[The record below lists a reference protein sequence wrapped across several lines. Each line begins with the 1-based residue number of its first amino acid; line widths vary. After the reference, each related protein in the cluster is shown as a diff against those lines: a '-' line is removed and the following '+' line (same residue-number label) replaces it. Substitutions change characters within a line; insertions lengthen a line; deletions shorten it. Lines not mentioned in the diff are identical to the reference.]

1 MVRLRKTGDD
11 RTIMLWFI
19 EMLSVLDSIY
29 ETNFSNRYIDREHG
43 NDYIG
48 YCADENRWLSG
59 FECVNEK
66 GLKYA
71 DVIAEIG
78 YDPGDTKRVYECR
91 WDKTP
96 HFSYRVYDEYD
107 FVNLEGVCIC
117 EFDIEDDTV
126 AVQVILA
133 VS

>member
-19 EMLSVLDSIY
+19 EMLNVLDSIY
-29 ETNFSNRYIDREHG
+29 ETNFSKRYIDPAHG
-43 NDYIG
+43 DDYIG
-48 YCADENRWLSG
+48 YCVDENRWLSG

-78 YDPGDTKRVYECR
+78 YDPGATKRVYECR

-96 HFSYRVYDEYD
+96 HFSYRIYDEYD
-107 FVNLEGVCIC
+107 FVNMNGIRIC
-117 EFDIEDDTV
+117 EFDLEDDTV
-126 AVQVILA
+126 AVQLKLA
-133 VS
+133 VG